1 MMDTPRRVGTGHV
14 PALDGL
20 RAFAI
25 LLVLAHNFDILA
37 GRLSAP
43 ARGLELALDAGWIG
57 VQLFFVLSGYLIT
70 GGLLDTRGAGNYFGT
85 FFGRRLVR
93 IFPLYYVVLLVG
105 AVIVPLALRQ
115 ALPEHQV
122 WLWTYTSNW
131 AQPGGRVVDTF
142 PHFWSLAVEEQ
153 FYLVWPFVVR
163 LLPPRK
169 LVVASLALGVVALA
183 ARIWF
188 VNTSDSPERAYMFT
202 VCRMDALCFGA
213 AIAGLVRDPVWLE
226 RVRKYGG
233 AAGWAALALAVVGA
247 IVTHGF
253 PRISP
258 LGQTLGY
265 SLLTIIFGL
274 LLVLAITRGAEERG
288 PLRAILGARALG
300 EIGKYS
306 YAIYIFH
313 QPLHVF
319 VGKPLL
325 ARLGVGVDGTT
336 NPLVAL
342 AYVGLASVASVALGF
357 VSFHVL
363 EKHFLKLKKHFV
375 PSKITPPPAVREAA
389 A

>member
-1 MMDTPRRVGTGHV
+1 MTEDQPLGRGHV

-25 LLVLAHNFDILA
+25 LLVCAHNFDILA
-37 GRLSAP
+37 GNLSAP
-43 ARGLELALDAGWIG
+43 AKGLALAMDAGWIG

-70 GGLLDTRGAGNYFGT
+70 GGLLDTRAADNYFGT

-105 AVIVPLALRQ
+105 VVLVPLVLRQ
-115 ALPEHQV
+115 ALPAHQI

-131 AQPGGRVVDTF
+131 AQPSGRVVDTF

-163 LLPPRK
+163 LLPPKR
-169 LVVASLALGVVALA
+169 LVVTSLVLGAVALA
-183 ARIWF
+183 FRIYF
-188 VNTSDSPERAYMFT
+188 VKTSDSPERAYMYT

-213 AIAGLVRDPVWLE
+213 AIAAVVRDPAWSA
-226 RVRKYGG
+226 RVRRWGG
-233 AAGWAALALAVVGA
+233 RAGWAALGLAVVSAG
-247 IVTHGF
+247 VTRGF

-258 LGQTLGY
+258 IGQTAGY
-265 SLLTIIFGL
+265 TLLTLIFGL
-274 LLVLAITRGAEERG
+274 LLVFAITRGAEPRG
-288 PLRAILGARALG
+288 AARTILGARALG
-300 EIGKYS
+300 VIGKYS
-306 YAIYIFH
+306 YAIYVFH
-313 QPLHVF
+313 QPFHVF

-325 ARLGVGVDGTT
+325 ARLGYAEGTT

-342 AYVGLASVASVALGF
+342 GYVTLASAVSVGLGF

-363 EKHFLKLKKHFV
+363 EKHFLRMKRYFV
-375 PSKITPPPAVREAA
+375 ASKGPARAAEGEAPA
-389 A
+389 